1 MRLSLNVLLLFFA
14 LGSLQLLTNTNG
26 ASGTSAQPGFQH
38 PLVYREASLSS
49 PGSPPYVPADIRK
62 AYDFTPLYSRG
73 INGSGTRIAIIDAY
87 GDPNLSSDLA
97 SFNSLTTLPTAQV
110 NLYYPDGTPTQR
122 NSGWAVET
130 ALDVEWAHAMAPGA
144 TIDNIVAFNSNT
156 GSVFDAIAFVANNLR
171 NETVLSMSFGQ
182 SESNYP
188 TTGSYTVPNTH
199 QLFVTITGHGTAAF
213 ASSGDSG
220 AGSCC
225 NVQYPASDPLVA
237 AVGGT
242 SLTLHATDSI
252 LGEAA
257 WSGSTAGSSILFSN
271 HYGNK
276 ASEIPIET
284 TWMLRTMLTQT
295 RECWWSKAER
305 NTKLGEQAQALLNG
319 QASSPWRAR
328 PAGSSMGRSMRDSTP
343 YPATMTLQQAQT
355 VSSRPRPAGTIQPG
369 SEALTP
375 TQR

>member
-1 MRLSLNVLLLFFA
+1 
-14 LGSLQLLTNTNG
+14 
-26 ASGTSAQPGFQH
+26 
-38 PLVYREASLSS
+38 
-49 PGSPPYVPADIRK
+49 
-62 AYDFTPLYSRG
+62 
-73 INGSGTRIAIIDAY
+73 
-87 GDPNLSSDLA
+87 
-97 SFNSLTTLPTAQV
+97 
-110 NLYYPDGTPTQR
+110 
-122 NSGWAVET
+122 
-130 ALDVEWAHAMAPGA
+130 MAPGA

-156 GSVFDAIAFVANNLR
+156 GSVFDAIAFVANKLR
-171 NETVLSMSFGQ
+171 DETVLSMSFGQ

-188 TTGSYTVPNTH
+188 TTGSYTVANTH

-276 ASEIPIET
+276 ASEIPTET
-284 TWMLRTMLTQT
+284 MWMLRTMLTQT
-295 RECWWSKAER
+295 WECWWSKAER
-305 NTKLGEQAQALLNG
+305 NTKLGEQA
-319 QASSPWRAR
+319 
-328 PAGSSMGRSMRDSTP
+328 
-343 YPATMTLQQAQT
+343 
-355 VSSRPRPAGTIQPG
+355 
-369 SEALTP
+369 
-375 TQR
+375 